1 MFDAA
6 TNALIQMFSPPLR
19 ALLWRSI
26 GLALVLV
33 VFVGAVL
40 ERLIVHLIGAGGAS
54 VETTLGPHAHMP
66 VAALAWLL
74 SFAAGFGIIVG
85 SVMLMPAVTAVVG
98 SFYADRIGDEVER
111 KYYPADPPGRAL
123 PLSLAFWE
131 GLKTALLAVLIYV
144 CAAPLI
150 LFAGFGAVVFFLA
163 TAYILGREY
172 FELAAMRFRPPPEAK
187 ALRRRHAGTIY
198 IGGLLI
204 AAFVS
209 IPIVNLATPLFSMAL
224 MVHLHKRVSAR
235 TMVSR
240 G

>member
-26 GLALVLV
+26 GLALMLI

-85 SVMLMPAVTAVVG
+85 SSGYDCGYL
-98 SFYADRIGDEVER
+98 YDRWLYTGD
-111 KYYPADPPGRAL
+111 YYWKHRYYSCRSG
-123 PLSLAFWE
+123 W
-131 GLKTALLAVLIYV
+131 
-144 CAAPLI
+144 
-150 LFAGFGAVVFFLA
+150 
-163 TAYILGREY
+163 
-172 FELAAMRFRPPPEAK
+172 
-187 ALRRRHAGTIY
+187 
-198 IGGLLI
+198 
-204 AAFVS
+204 
-209 IPIVNLATPLFSMAL
+209 
-224 MVHLHKRVSAR
+224 
-235 TMVSR
+235 
-240 G
+240 